1 MIDDDRDRLRAQR
14 IGENEALFRSV
25 NEQVRG
31 LSDAWAVRDDTI
43 RIVCE
48 CGTASCVEQIQLH
61 QAEYERLRADGA
73 LFAVLPGH
81 DEPDVEEVV
90 ARNDRYSTVR
100 KRPGLPER
108 IAEATD
114 PRS

>member
-1 MIDDDRDRLRAQR
+1 MTDDREQLRALR

-48 CGTASCVEQIQLH
+48 CGTASCVEQIELH
-61 QAEYERLRADGA
+61 QAEYERIRSDGA
-73 LFAVLPGH
+73 LFAVRPGH
-81 DEPDVEEVV
+81 EAPDVEQVV
-90 ARNDRYSTVR
+90 ARNDRYWTVH
-100 KRPGLPER
+100 KDPGLPER
-108 IAEATD
+108 LAEATD
-114 PRS
+114 PRDS

>member
-1 MIDDDRDRLRAQR
+1 MNDDRDRMRAQR

-31 LSDAWAVRDDTI
+31 LSDAWAVQDDTI

-48 CGTASCVEQIQLH
+48 CGTASCVEQIELH
-61 QAEYERLRADGA
+61 AAEYERIRAEAA
-73 LFAVLPGH
+73 LFAIRPGH
-81 DEPDVEEVV
+81 EAPDVEEVV
-90 ARNDRYSTVR
+90 ARNDRYWTLR
-100 KRPGLPER
+100 KLPGLPER
-108 IAEATD
+108 LADDTN